1 MVPIKEALT
10 FDDVTLVPKY
20 SEILPSEV
28 DTSIKLTDSLK
39 LKIPLLSSAMDT
51 VTESKMAIAIAKSG
65 GLGIIHRNLDIK
77 KQVLEVRKVKKQ
89 KLLVG
94 AAVGAGPNEFKRA
107 EALLKEKL
115 DMIVVDTAHGHTKKV
130 SEIIRFI
137 KKIKNKKT
145 ALCAG
150 NIATPDAA
158 KFLLKLGVDI
168 IKVGIGP
175 GSICTTRVVT
185 GVGLPQLTAIM
196 DAADGVDGSVPIIAD
211 GGIRYSGDIVKALAA
226 GAHCVMMGS
235 IFAGTD
241 ESPGETFLL
250 EGRRFKTVR
259 GMGSLSAM
267 EEGSA
272 DRYFQDASR
281 DKRKLVPEGI
291 EARVPYKGPVS
302 DTIYQLVG
310 GLRAGMGYCGVGSI
324 NELRTESRFNRVTM
338 GGLRESH
345 PHDVTITREA
355 PNYHG

>member
-158 KFLLKLGVDI
+158 KFLLKLGVDV

-175 GSICTTRVVT
+175 GSICTTRLVAGI
-185 GVGLPQLTAIM
+185 GVPQLSAILNVRNGIKKK
-196 DAADGVDGSVPIIAD
+196 DVKIISD
-211 GGIRYSGDIVKALAA
+211 GGIKYSGDLAKAFAA
-226 GAHCVMMGS
+226 GADAVMIGS
-235 IFAGTD
+235 LFAGTD
-241 ESPGETFLL
+241 ETPGKLIKKNGKL
-250 EGRRFKTVR
+250 FKSFR
-259 GMGSLSAM
+259 GMGSVGAM
-267 EEGSA
+267 NKGSA
-272 DRYFQDASR
+272 DRYFQKKQKDSS
-281 DKRKLVPEGI
+281 KYVPEGV
-291 EARVPYKGPVS
+291 EGLAKYKGKVDKVVFCLLYTCPS
-302 DTIYQLVG
+302 PRD
-310 GLRAGMGYCGVGSI
+310 
-324 NELRTESRFNRVTM
+324 
-338 GGLRESH
+338 
-345 PHDVTITREA
+345 
-355 PNYHG
+355 